1 MATERRS
8 DLGGDEECKANLGK
22 NTLKRPNCFQ
32 ILQSSLKPL
41 VDSKVLEGIE
51 FRFSSYIP
59 NDGKGERIT

>member
-8 DLGGDEECKANLGK
+8 DLGGDEEGQANLGK
-22 NTLKRPNCFQ
+22 NTLKRPDCVQLF
-32 ILQSSLKPL
+32 QSSLKITGRL
-41 VDSKVLEGIE
+41 KMLEGIE